1 MKMLLSFAVG
11 IMGLTLLPMSGA
23 LAESGQSGAKGS
35 SQQGKGIVNERSTG
49 NEPFT
54 GPGASGGPMHSTPG
68 ATERSMQE
76 DTRAQSG
83 GMGSGEKGGS
93 GGSETSKKSGAGSR
107 GTGGG
112 R

>member
-11 IMGLTLLPMSGA
+11 IMGLTLQPVSGA

-68 ATERSMQE
+68 ATERTIQE
-76 DTRAQSG
+76 NPSSQG

-93 GGSETSKKSGAGSR
+93 GRSDTSKKSGSSGAS
-107 GTGGG
+107 GG